1 MRLIGATPVRNA
13 ADVVEAFVRHNLTL
27 LDGIAIVDHGSFDGT
42 SDILAALV
50 REGLP
55 VFVARD
61 DTPAFDQPAIMNRLV
76 RHVFNTS
83 DADWV
88 FPIDSDEFLK
98 VRSRQTL
105 EDTLRAVP
113 PHSHLLVPWLT
124 YVPRFDATDDMAIVL
139 RGARRLVHERHG
151 LRKVVIGR
159 HFMENAAATVSKGN
173 HGVDRGSPLPHA
185 NPDLKC
191 AAEVVAL
198 AHVPVRSAPQFVAKI
213 ASGWLATVAA
223 ESLRGGESFHW
234 REAFAY
240 LRSGR
245 PLTPGQL
252 TAFALNY
259 SIAQDR
265 WLPSDAIETID
276 DPFFADCGAD
286 ACALR
291 HPRSTRAG
299 ACSSR
304 APAHQEVIRCV
315 SSGCRPQ

>member
-55 VFVARD
+55 IFVARD
-61 DTPAFDQPAIMNRLV
+61 ETPAFDQRAIMNRLV
-76 RHVFNTS
+76 RHLFNTS
-83 DADWV
+83 DADWI

-98 VRSRQTL
+98 VGSRQIL

-113 PHSHLLVPWLT
+113 PRGYLLMPWLT
-124 YVPRFDATDDMAIVL
+124 YVPRFDATDDMKIVL

-159 HFMENAAATVSKGN
+159 HFMKNASATVTKGN

-185 NPDLKC
+185 NPDMKS
-191 AAEVVAL
+191 AAEVAAL
-198 AHVPVRSAPQFVAKI
+198 AHVPIRSASQFVAKI
-213 ASGWLATVAA
+213 ASGWLSTIAA
-223 ESLRGGESFHW
+223 GPVDGGESFHW

-245 PLTPGQL
+245 PLTAGQL
-252 TAFALNY
+252 TAFSLNY

-265 WLPSDAIETID
+265 WLPTDAIETVD
-276 DPFFADCGAD
+276 DPFFADVELMHAHFGIHD
-286 ACALR
+286 PLALVLAVAER
-291 HPRSTRAG
+291 LLTKK
-299 ACSSR
+299 
-304 APAHQEVIRCV
+304 
-315 SSGCRPQ
+315 